1 MDEILPNEKKV
12 CATNHKAPKFLDSY
26 HNANDLYQVDRVSI
40 EETKEK
46 LDWRERAFEYEN
58 KNAYVIENRNEMTS
72 IHNNEVKNISECN
85 LLHNII
91 N

>member
-46 LDWRERAFEYEN
+46 LD
-58 KNAYVIENRNEMTS
+58 
-72 IHNNEVKNISECN
+72 
-85 LLHNII
+85 
-91 N
+91 